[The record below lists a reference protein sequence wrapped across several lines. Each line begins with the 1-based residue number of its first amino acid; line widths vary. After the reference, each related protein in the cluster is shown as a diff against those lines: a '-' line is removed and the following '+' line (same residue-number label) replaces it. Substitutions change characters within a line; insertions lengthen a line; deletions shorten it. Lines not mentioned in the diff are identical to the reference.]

1 MAVAENESFIEEVTE
16 EVRRDKLYL
25 FLRRY
30 GWIGILLIVGIVLG
44 SIVNEIRSSARLSE
58 AQSFGD
64 KLATSL
70 ENIDEVSL
78 AYNTE
83 VDNPFKTHPV
93 LANLLRA
100 RIAES
105 NNRRSQAVEFLNK
118 IIIEESDPKNIKDY
132 SRYKILML
140 TEDNA
145 RKTRLLS
152 ELIAPDNAFNLL
164 ALEQKVL
171 ENVRASNWDEASA
184 NLKLILSDPKSSQ
197 MLKFRTDQLLKAL
210 QANGSIRDE

>member
-1 MAVAENESFIEEVTE
+1 
-16 EVRRDKLYL
+16 
-25 FLRRY
+25 
-30 GWIGILLIVGIVLG
+30 
-44 SIVNEIRSSARLSE
+44 
-58 AQSFGD
+58 
-64 KLATSL
+64 
-70 ENIDEVSL
+70 
-78 AYNTE
+78 
-83 VDNPFKTHPV
+83 
-93 LANLLRA
+93 
-100 RIAES
+100 
-105 NNRRSQAVEFLNK
+105 
-118 IIIEESDPKNIKDY
+118 
-132 SRYKILML
+132 ML